1 MFPKSL
7 NSNKEGPWPIVE
19 QDNVKVL
26 GSGVGSVI
34 KRWLPVG
41 GIIAI
46 GLLIYLSGGI
56 EYLSIETLAEN
67 REVLR
72 SFINQNF
79 FLALAVYM
87 LIYVLVVAIS
97 IPGGVFLTLTG
108 GFLFGWFAGGIATVV
123 GATIGATIIF
133 LVART
138 ALGEA
143 LAAKAGPKLSA
154 LQKGFQEDA
163 LSYLFFLRLV
173 PLFPFWLV
181 NIAPALLGVKLSTF
195 VFATF
200 FGIVPGSF
208 AFSFAGVG
216 LDSVIEAQQKSYN
229 DCLKA
234 RAAGGA
240 DACEFVFDPNAL
252 VTKEIIFA
260 IAALGIVALIPV
272 LLKRLQ
278 WLR

>member
-1 MFPKSL
+1 ML
-7 NSNKEGPWPIVE
+7 ER
-19 QDNVKVL
+19 DNIQL
-26 GSGVGSVI
+26 TGSGVGSSI

-41 GIIAI
+41 VVISVA
-46 GLLIYLSGGI
+46 LLIYLLGGAD
-56 EYLSIETLAEN
+56 YLSIESLARN
-67 REVLR
+67 RDALG
-72 SFINQNF
+72 SIINENF
-79 FLALAVYM
+79 FLSLGVYT
-87 LIYVLVVAIS
+87 LIYVVAVAVS

-108 GFLFGWFAGGIATVV
+108 GFLFGWIAGGIATVV
-123 GATIGATIIF
+123 GASTGATIIF
-133 LVART
+133 LVARS

-154 LQKGFQEDA
+154 LRDGFQEDA

-200 FGIVPGSF
+200 FGIIPGTF

-216 LDSVIEAQQKSYN
+216 LDSVIDAQQKSYEN
-229 DCLKA
+229 CLNAQK
-234 RAAGGA
+234 AGGA
-240 DACEFVFDPNAL
+240 EACEFTFDPNAL
-252 VTKEIIFA
+252 VTKEIVFA

-272 LLKRLQ
+272 LLKRVRSQ
-278 WLR
+278 K